1 MFEGQARI
9 GVDVGGTF
17 TDAVLEVGDRRFTSK
32 VLTTPRDP
40 EQGCMQCIEEMLR
53 HAGLG
58 PDAVGVIVHGTTLA
72 TNSIIERKGATTS
85 LLTTEGFRD
94 TLQMGTE
101 GRPDQY
107 DINVTQP
114 EPLVPRRQRI
124 TVEERLNSRG
134 EVLVPLTTGKLD
146 AVLPILD
153 AAGTE
158 SLAIAFLHSYAN
170 PVHER
175 LAREHLSRCRPDW
188 SVSLSCEVSPEFR
201 EFERFSTTC
210 ANAYVR
216 PLMERY
222 LTAFAAQLRQRGFV
236 CPLLLML
243 SSGGLTTVEIAKAF
257 PVRLVESGPAG
268 GAIFAQGIAAAHGIE
283 KAVSFDMG
291 GTTAKICLIDDTRAQ
306 TSRRFEVARVYRF
319 RRDSGL
325 PLRIP
330 VIEMVEIGA
339 GGGSIAG
346 IDALGRIAVGP
357 QSAGSDPGPACYGL
371 GGRRATVTDANL
383 VMGRIDPEGFAG
395 GRMALTT
402 RDAQDA
408 LMADVGQPMSVSL
421 ETAAFGVTEIVC
433 ENMATAVRVH
443 AIESGKNVDDRTL
456 IAFGGAAPLH
466 ACQLARKLGIRRII
480 VPRHAG
486 VGSAVGFLR
495 APISY
500 EVVRTFHQRVDA
512 FEAETVNTVIQDMED
527 EAKGYVRMAAGP
539 AALSIR
545 RQAYM
550 RYQGQGHEIAV
561 DVPNGRFDASAGAGL
576 QALFDE
582 EYRAVFGRDIGTVA
596 AAEVVAW
603 RVTAG
608 TAPFPDPF
616 SGPFSGPARA
626 DASRGATPAPI
637 SRPVLDPAFESP
649 VACAVHD
656 RETLE
661 SGFSVSGPAIL
672 AEDET
677 STVVDVR
684 FEAAVLPGGDVELR
698 QRAP

>member
-1 MFEGQARI
+1 MFGGQARI
-9 GVDVGGTF
+9 GIDVGGTF

-32 VLTTPRDP
+32 VLTTPREP
-40 EQGCMQCIEEMLR
+40 ERGCMKCIDEILSR
-53 HAGLG
+53 AGLES
-58 PDAVGVIVHGTTLA
+58 DAVGAIIHGTTLA
-72 TNSIIERKGATTS
+72 TNSIIERNGANTS

-107 DINVTQP
+107 DINVVQP
-114 EPLVPRRQRI
+114 EPLVPRRRRI
-124 TVEERLNSRG
+124 TVEERLNSHG
-134 EVLVPLTTGKLD
+134 EVLVPLTGEKLD
-146 AVLPILD
+146 AVLPTLD
-153 AAGTE
+153 AAATE
-158 SLAIAFLHSYAN
+158 SVAIAFLHSYAN

-175 LAREHLSRCRPDW
+175 LAREHLSRCRPQW
-188 SVSLSCEVSPEFR
+188 SISLSCEVSPEFR

-222 LTAFAAQLRQRGFV
+222 LTAFAARLRQRGFA

-283 KAVSFDMG
+283 KAISFDMG
-291 GTTAKICLIDDTRAQ
+291 GTTAKICLIDDARAQ

-325 PLRIP
+325 PLRVP

-339 GGGSIAG
+339 GGGSIAAV
-346 IDALGRIAVGP
+346 DALGRIKVGP
-357 QSAGSDPGPACYGL
+357 NSAGSDPGPACYGR
-371 GGRRATVTDANL
+371 GGSCATVTDAN
-383 VMGRIDPEGFAG
+383 VAMGRLDPAGFAG
-395 GRMALTT
+395 GKMPLTAH
-402 RDAQDA
+402 DARRA
-408 LMADVGQPMSVSL
+408 LMADVGRPMSVSL
-421 ETAAFGVTEIVC
+421 GTAAFGVTEIVC

-443 AIESGKNVDDRTL
+443 AIESGKNVHDRTL

-466 ACQLARKLGIRRII
+466 ACQLAGKLGIRRII
-480 VPRHAG
+480 VPRCAG

-500 EVVRTFHQRVDA
+500 EVVRTFYQRVDSFDA
-512 FEAETVNTVIQDMED
+512 EAVNTVIRDMEA
-527 EAKGYVRMAAGP
+527 EAKGYVRIAAAG

-561 DVPNGRFDASAGAGL
+561 DVPNGRFDASAGVRL
-576 QALFDE
+576 QALFDG
-582 EYRAVFGRDIGTVA
+582 EYRSVFGRDIGTFA

-608 TAPFPDPF
+608 TDPFPEPD
-616 SGPFSGPARA
+616 RA
-626 DASRGATPAPI
+626 DEPRGAAHAPV
-637 SRPVLDPAFESP
+637 SRQVLDPAFESP
-649 VACAVHD
+649 VACEVHERD
-656 RETLE
+656 ALAC
-661 SGFSVSGPAIL
+661 GVSVCGPAIL
-672 AEDET
+672 TEDET
-677 STVVDVR
+677 STVVGAR
-684 FEAAVLPGGDVELR
+684 FDASILPGGDVELT
-698 QRAP
+698 QRP

>member
-1 MFEGQARI
+1 MFGGQARI

-17 TDAVLEVGDRRFTSK
+17 TDAVLEIGERRFTSK
-32 VLTTPRDP
+32 VLTTPDDP
-40 EQGCMQCIEEMLR
+40 ERACLQSIEEILS
-53 HAGLG
+53 HAGLE
-58 PDAVGVIVHGTTLA
+58 PDAVGAIVHGTTLA

-107 DINVTQP
+107 DVNVAQP
-114 EPLVPRRQRI
+114 EPLVPRRRRI

-134 EVLVPLTTGKLD
+134 EVLVPLTPEKLD
-146 AVLPILD
+146 AVLPALD

-158 SLAIAFLHSYAN
+158 SMAIAFLHSYAN

-175 LAREHLSRCRPDW
+175 LARDHLSRWRPDW
-188 SVSLSCEVSPEFR
+188 SISLSCEVSPEFR

-222 LTAFAAQLRQRGFV
+222 LTAFAARLRQRGFG

-243 SSGGLTTVEIAKAF
+243 SSGGLTTVEIARAF

-268 GAIFAQGIAAAHGIE
+268 GAIFAQRIASAHGIE
-283 KAVSFDMG
+283 KAISFDMG
-291 GTTAKICLIDDTRAQ
+291 GTTAKICLIDDARAQ

-346 IDALGRIAVGP
+346 IDALGRISVGP
-357 QSAGSDPGPACYGL
+357 ESAGSDPGPACYGR
-371 GGRRATVTDANL
+371 GGGRATVTDANL
-383 VMGRIDPEGFAG
+383 AMGRLDPTGFAG
-395 GRMALTT
+395 GKMPLTAA
-402 RDAQDA
+402 DARRV
-408 LMADVGQPMSVSL
+408 LMTDVGRPLSVSL
-421 ETAAFGVTEIVC
+421 GTAAFGVTEIVC

-480 VPRHAG
+480 VPRCAG

-512 FEAETVNTVIQDMED
+512 FEADAVNTVIQDMEE
-527 EAKGYVRMAAGP
+527 EAKGYVRMAAGE
-539 AALSIR
+539 AALSLR

-561 DVPNGRFDASAGAGL
+561 DVPNGRFDASAGVRL
-576 QALFDE
+576 QALFDG
-582 EYRAVFGRDIGTVA
+582 EYRSVFGRDIGTVA
-596 AAEVVAW
+596 PAEVVAW

-608 TAPFPDPF
+608 TAPFPERIRGDEPRVATNA
-616 SGPFSGPARA
+616 P
-626 DASRGATPAPI
+626 ASRQ
-637 SRPVLDPAFESP
+637 VLDPAFESP
-649 VACAVHD
+649 VAYEVHE
-656 RETLE
+656 RGAQPFGGSL
-661 SGFSVSGPAIL
+661 SGPVIL
-672 AEDET
+672 VEDET
-677 STVVDVR
+677 STVVDAR
-684 FEAAVLPGGDVELR
+684 FDAAILPDGDVELT
-698 QRAP
+698 QKALP

>member
-1 MFEGQARI
+1 MFGGQARI

-17 TDAVLEVGDRRFTSK
+17 TDAALEIGERRFTSK
-32 VLTTPRDP
+32 VLTTPKDP
-40 EQGCMQCIEEMLR
+40 ERACMQCIEETLGR
-53 HAGLG
+53 AGLE
-58 PDAVGVIVHGTTLA
+58 PEAVGAIIHGTTLA

-107 DINVTQP
+107 DINVAQP
-114 EPLVPRRQRI
+114 EPLVPRRRRL

-134 EVLVPLTTGKLD
+134 QVLVPLTAEKLD
-146 AVLPILD
+146 AVLPALD

-158 SLAIAFLHSYAN
+158 SVAIAFLHSYAN

-175 LAREHLSRCRPDW
+175 LAGEHLARRRPDW
-188 SVSLSCEVSPEFR
+188 SISLSCDVSPEFR

-222 LTAFAAQLRQRGFV
+222 LTAFAARLRQRGFA

-268 GAIFAQGIAAAHGIE
+268 GAIFAQGIAAAHGIG
-283 KAVSFDMG
+283 KAISFDMG
-291 GTTAKICLIDDTRAQ
+291 GTTAKICLIDDARAQ

-346 IDALGRIAVGP
+346 VDALGRISVGP
-357 QSAGSDPGPACYGL
+357 ESAGSDPGPACYGR
-371 GGRRATVTDANL
+371 GGSRATVTDANV
-383 VMGRIDPEGFAG
+383 VMGRIDPVGFAG
-395 GRMALTT
+395 GTMPLSADEAR
-402 RDAQDA
+402 RA
-408 LMADVGQPMSVSL
+408 LMADVGRPMSVSL
-421 ETAAFGVTEIVC
+421 RAAAFGVTEIVC

-480 VPRHAG
+480 VPRCAG

-512 FEAETVNTVIQDMED
+512 FEAEAVNTVIRDMEE
-527 EAKGYVRMAAGP
+527 EAKGYVRMAAGE

-561 DVPNGRFDASAGAGL
+561 DVPNGQFDASGGDRL
-576 QALFDE
+576 QALFDG
-582 EYRAVFGRDIGTVA
+582 EYRSVFGRDIGTVA

-608 TAPFPDPF
+608 AAPFPEPVRAHEP
-616 SGPFSGPARA
+616 GRAARA
-626 DASRGATPAPI
+626 PVSRQ
-637 SRPVLDPAFESP
+637 VLDPAFESP
-649 VACAVHD
+649 VACEVHE
-656 RETLE
+656 REALAC
-661 SGFSVSGPAIL
+661 GFSLSGPAIL
-672 AEDET
+672 TEDET
-677 STVVDVR
+677 STVVDTR
-684 FEAAVLPGGDVELR
+684 FDAAILPGGDVELT
-698 QRAP
+698 QKALT